1 MIVNESTTSLESR
14 VYSQLEEDIL
24 SGRYSA
30 GDSITELAAS
40 KEYGVSRTPIRDA
53 LRKLENDGLVKITPN
68 KGATVLGVGKDDLID
83 IYNIR
88 MRLEG
93 LAGSMAA
100 TRMTKEEKD
109 ALKENVE
116 LARFYAGKK
125 NYDKLK
131 ELDTDFHEAIYLG
144 CGSRTIYRTLKDLHA
159 NTRLYRKISLTVPG
173 RVEKSLDEHEEILN
187 AILASNSELVDRLMH
202 DHVKAALDNLLDILG
217 KDAK

>member
-1 MIVNESTTSLESR
+1 MIINESTTSLENK
-14 VYSQLEEDIL
+14 VYTQLEEDIL
-24 SGRYSA
+24 NGRYSV
-30 GDSITELAAS
+30 GDSITEIAAS

-68 KGATVLGVGKDDLID
+68 KGATVIGVSKEDLVD

-100 TRMTKEEKD
+100 VRMSQKEKES
-109 ALKENVE
+109 LKENVE
-116 LARFYAGKK
+116 LSRFYAGKQ

-159 NTRLYRKISLTVPG
+159 NTRLYRKMSLSVPG
-173 RVEKSLDEHEEILN
+173 RMEKSLDEHEEIMK
-187 AILASNSELVDRLMH
+187 AILASDSKLVDKLMH
-202 DHVKAALDNLLDILG
+202 DHVKAALDNLLGALG